1 MQAILVPVDFS
12 PVSDQTVE
20 LAAQLAR
27 GFAVPVWLLYVAQP
41 EPDFVGYDAGPPN
54 VREQVA
60 GEMRGTHS
68 HLQQYSAQLRE
79 RGIEATALQVQGSTV
94 ETILREATR
103 LGADLIVLGSHGHG
117 ALRRALLG
125 SVSEGVLHGA
135 RCPVVIVP
143 SHKPEG

>member
-12 PVSDQTVE
+12 AASDETVQ
-20 LAAQLAR
+20 LAAQLA
-27 GFAVPVWLLYVAQP
+27 GAFAVPVWLLHVAQP
-41 EPDFVGYDAGPPN
+41 DPDFVGYDVGPPN

-60 GEMRGTHS
+60 GEMRDTHS

-79 RGIEATALQVQGSTV
+79 RGIEATALQVQGATV
-94 ETILREATR
+94 ETILREAAR

-143 SHKPEG
+143 THKPED

>member
-1 MQAILVPVDFS
+1 MQAILVPIDFS
-12 PVSDQTVE
+12 AVSDEAVE
-20 LAAQLAR
+20 LAARLGKA
-27 GFAVPVWLLYVAQP
+27 FAVPVWLLHVAQP
-41 EPDFVGYDAGPPN
+41 DPDFVGYDVGPPN

-60 GEMRGTHS
+60 SEMRDTHA

-79 RGIEATALQVQGSTV
+79 RGIEATALQVQGATV
-94 ETILREATR
+94 ETILRETTR

-143 SHKPEG
+143 SHKPAD